1 MANTSEPAA
10 EGATP
15 VSDALPPP
23 GQQPGQ
29 QPGPHVET
37 FPDDGPFS
45 RALRRFDNTLGT
57 GEQLALFSVL
67 ALVVL
72 VATVQAITA
81 HTFNHQIE
89 WAFYIVRAGVFAVA
103 LLGAAFASHQQRHL
117 AMDLVSRRLSPRGR
131 LILRIFLGVFTLFMA
146 LLLVRAGMHLTRSET
161 HVVHA
166 SSWDWFTDVKLGFLE
181 WLTLRMIAI
190 GAALVAIHTALHL
203 AIDCDYLARRQ
214 LPPERA
220 RSGH

>member
-10 EGATP
+10 AAAKPVSEGA
-15 VSDALPPP
+15 ALSP
-23 GQQPGQ
+23 QAQ
-29 QPGPHVET
+29 VEEP
-37 FPDDGPFS
+37 FPNDGPFS
-45 RALRRFDNTLGT
+45 SVLRRIDRTLGT
-57 GEQLALFSVL
+57 GEQILLFGIL

-81 HTFNHQIE
+81 HAFSHQLE
-89 WAFYIVRAGVFAVA
+89 GAFYVVRGGVFAIA

-117 AMDLVSRRLSPRGR
+117 AMDLVSRRLSPHGR
-131 LILRIFLGVFTLFMA
+131 LILRVFLGAVVLFMTI
-146 LLLVRAGMHLTRSET
+146 LLLRAGLHLTRSET
-161 HVVHA
+161 HVEHA
-166 SSWDWFTDVKLGFLE
+166 STFDWLTDVKLGFLE

-190 GAALVAIHTALHL
+190 GAALMAIHTALHL

>member
-1 MANTSEPAA
+1 MANPSEPAVADATLPAPSALDPAA
-10 EGATP
+10 EP
-15 VSDALPPP
+15 IYP
-23 GQQPGQ
+23 
-29 QPGPHVET
+29 
-37 FPDDGPFS
+37 DGPFS
-45 RALRRFDNTLGT
+45 AALRRLDRTLGT
-57 GEQLALFSVL
+57 GEQILLFGIL

-81 HTFNHQIE
+81 HAFSHQIE
-89 WAFYIVRAGVFAVA
+89 WAFYIVRGGVFAIA

-131 LILRIFLGVFTLFMA
+131 LHLRIFLGVVTLFMA
-146 LLLVRAGMHLTRSET
+146 ILLVRAGLHLTRSET
-161 HVVHA
+161 HVEHA
-166 SSWDWFTDVKLGFLE
+166 STLDWLTDVKLGFLE
-181 WLTLRMIAI
+181 WLTIRMIAI
-190 GAALVAIHTALHL
+190 GAALIAVHTAIHL

>member
-10 EGATP
+10 AEAKP
-15 VSDALPPP
+15 VPEANPALPP
-23 GQQPGQ
+23 QA
-29 QPGPHVET
+29 HVEET
-37 FPDDGPFS
+37 FPNDGPIS
-45 RALRRFDNTLGT
+45 AALRRLDRTLGT
-57 GEQLALFSVL
+57 GEQVLLFSLL

-81 HTFNHQIE
+81 HAFSHQIE
-89 WAFYIVRAGVFAVA
+89 WAFYIVRGGVFAIA

-131 LILRIFLGVFTLFMA
+131 LILRVFLGVVTLFMA
-146 LLLVRAGMHLTRSET
+146 VLLVRAGMHLTRSET
-161 HVVHA
+161 HVEHA
-166 SSWDWFTDVKLGFLE
+166 STFDWLTDVKMGFVE

-190 GAALVAIHTALHL
+190 GAALIAIHTAIHL
-203 AIDCDYLARRQ
+203 VIDCDYLARRQ